1 MAIAIKK
8 DAALSQCKP
17 LADRCVDEGR
27 TAMKLTCPV
36 SSCGQEY
43 IVFFGTVTEA
53 TQISQLADEYIKFD
67 HPVHQDVY
75 AMNEPMPKW

>member
-17 LADRCVDEGR
+17 LADKCANEGR

-36 SSCGQEY
+36 SNCGQGY
-43 IVFFGTVTEA
+43 IVFFGTVSEES
-53 TQISQLADEYIKFD
+53 QISRLADEYIRLD
-67 HPVHQDVY
+67 HPIHQDVY
-75 AMNEPMPKW
+75 AIKEPMPKW